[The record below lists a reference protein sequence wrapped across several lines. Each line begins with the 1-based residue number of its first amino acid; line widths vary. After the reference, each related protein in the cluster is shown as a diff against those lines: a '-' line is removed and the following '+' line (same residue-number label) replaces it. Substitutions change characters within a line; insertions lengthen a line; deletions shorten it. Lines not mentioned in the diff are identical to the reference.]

1 MMENKQKILVGLV
14 VLLAIAL
21 IAMLML
27 KNSVKQNTEVPKV
40 NRTDAP
46 KGTVVSGFPKDLI
59 IDSAAQTESSYTIKY
74 ETQDQYTASFKT
86 DNSIKDQYDAYI
98 AFFEKNK
105 YEIVNKSEAAV
116 VSSIYAKNTTGEVNV
131 VISRLEKDA
140 QTTVTIS
147 YLKK

>member
-74 ETQDQYTASFKT
+74 EAQDQYTASFKT
-86 DNSIKDQYDAYI
+86 DKSIKDEYSAYI
-98 AFFEKNK
+98 AFFEKNR

-116 VSSIYAKNTTGEVNV
+116 VSSIYAKNATGEVNV